1 MKKTTI
7 LLLLALAG
15 ISHAAI
21 HELIDPLG
29 STNLAV
35 QTEAQVQ
42 LLAECSLAGRPGA
55 EAERKAVCAELCAEL
70 GKGCSVPVATQLVRQ
85 LQRIGGEESV
95 ATLVP
100 MLGNS
105 DEHLRE
111 DVRQALEVNPSPA
124 AGQALQAALK
134 NAKELRWTA
143 GLIDTL
149 GARGDAG
156 STELIIPFLGSTDPM
171 IFSAA
176 AKALSRLDQSDGIR
190 ALAQQRGKEQGER
203 KAVLTA
209 ALFETDRTKVFQQLY
224 AAGESNEVRAVA
236 VLGLVMNGGGKVADA
251 AMASGHPGFQSA
263 VIEAASQRKDAALY
277 SLLAKN
283 LGNLPPYLQVQALGV
298 LEFSGNTGHSALVA
312 TYLSSSDLNVQI
324 AAAQA
329 LSKVGTADAIPALLS
344 CGSDDAKRA
353 MGLINAAGVDEIL
366 MQTAAAS
373 GDAARRA
380 VAIESLALRGRTQLM
395 DRFFAYASDP
405 DPTVAKAG
413 VEAIGELGR
422 DEDLEKAVELL
433 LSQEVPP
440 LSRDVLKAIVTI
452 LRRSVQPD
460 AAEAVLVGG
469 MSGAT
474 PAGQALI
481 LRALAQVG
489 SPSALVSVAQAV
501 HSDDAALRKEAI
513 KLLGNWSNTNALPV
527 LIEVAGDPAVPLAD
541 YVVSMRG
548 VTRLLAGQ
556 KKLDRATANRALE
569 VCRRPEERQL
579 ILDLLEPPPDAAK
592 K

>member
-1 MKKTTI
+1 MKRTTI

-21 HELIDPLG
+21 RGLIDPLG

-55 EAERKAVCAELCAEL
+55 EAERKAACEELCAEL

-134 NAKELRWTA
+134 NTKEPRWTA
-143 GLIDTL
+143 GLIDSL

-156 STELIIPFLGSTDPM
+156 STELIIPFIGSMDPM
-171 IFSAA
+171 IFPAA

-190 ALAQQRGKEQGER
+190 ALARQRGKEQDER

-224 AAGESNEVRAVA
+224 AAGEPDEVRAVA
-236 VLGLVMNGGGKVADA
+236 VLGLVMHGEGKVAA
-251 AMASGHPGFQSA
+251 EAMASGHPGFQSA
-263 VIEAASQRKDAALY
+263 VIEAASQRKDTALY
-277 SLLAKN
+277 ALLARN
-283 LGNLPPYLQVQALGV
+283 LGNLPPHLQVQALGV
-298 LEFSGNTGHSALVA
+298 LEFSGNTVHSALIA
-312 TYLSSSDLNVQI
+312 TYLSSTNASVQI
-324 AAAQA
+324 AVAQA
-329 LSKVGTADAIPALLS
+329 LAKVGTVEAVPALLAW
-344 CGSDDAKRA
+344 GSDDAKRA
-353 MGLINAAGVDEIL
+353 MGLINAAGVDEML
-366 MQTAAAS
+366 MKTAAES
-373 GDAARRA
+373 GDVARRA
-380 VAIESLALRGRTQLM
+380 VAIDTLALRGRTQLM
-395 DRFFAYASDP
+395 GWFFAYASDS

-413 VEAIGELGR
+413 VKAIEVLGR
-422 DEDLEKAVELL
+422 DEDLGQAVELL
-433 LSQEVPP
+433 LANEDSP

-460 AAEAVLVGG
+460 AAESVLVGG

-489 SPSALVSVAQAV
+489 SPTALASVAQAV

-541 YVVSMRG
+541 HVVSMRG

-556 KKLDRATANRALE
+556 KKLDRATANLALE
-569 VCRRPEERQL
+569 VCRRPEERQP
-579 ILDLLEPPPDAAK
+579 ILDLLEPPQDTAQK
-592 K
+592 